1 MRRPRRLPPLRR
13 APARA
18 GSKLAVKILTRLV
31 LLGVGFALLLVL
43 LFRLDL
49 SAVAASLRH
58 VGWLGFIR
66 GVIGGL
72 FLRAFLASGLYPLLG
87 DKASPSLA
95 LAVRQL
101 RDSARD
107 ILPFTQIGGIALGMR
122 VMALGGIA
130 APRAMAAGVVDV
142 TTELMAQSM
151 FVLIGLE
158 LAAPAIQRDP
168 HLGPYLGWLRIAALL
183 FAGGIAIFAYLQL
196 VGSRLAERVLGARS
210 LGGRTALFRDAI
222 HRLYNQRGRVALSF
236 WLHLA
241 GWCASG
247 VWLWLVFRVLGAP
260 IAVSAALAIQSLL
273 EALRSAT
280 VFVPAAIGVQEAGYA
295 ALVPL
300 FGLPVE
306 TGVAVSVLRRAR
318 DIAVGIPAL
327 LAWQWIEARRI
338 RHRMAQER
346 RPN

>member
-1 MRRPRRLPPLRR
+1 
-13 APARA
+13 
-18 GSKLAVKILTRLV
+18 
-31 LLGVGFALLLVL
+31 
-43 LFRLDL
+43 
-49 SAVAASLRH
+49 
-58 VGWLGFIR
+58 
-66 GVIGGL
+66 
-72 FLRAFLASGLYPLLG
+72 
-87 DKASPSLA
+87 
-95 LAVRQL
+95 
-101 RDSARD
+101 
-107 ILPFTQIGGIALGMR
+107 
-122 VMALGGIA
+122 MALGGIA

-260 IAVSAALAIQSLL
+260 IAVSSALAIQSLL